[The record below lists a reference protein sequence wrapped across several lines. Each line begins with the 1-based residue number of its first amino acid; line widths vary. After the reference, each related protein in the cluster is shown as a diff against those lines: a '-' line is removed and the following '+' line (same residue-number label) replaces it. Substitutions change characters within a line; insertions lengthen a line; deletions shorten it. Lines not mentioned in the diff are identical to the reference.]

1 MPADAVIEALSD
13 VAVNLAE
20 ARQIAPCKACKST
33 GWHDN
38 APCVSVSAEIVG
50 DHEWS
55 TCPYGMMVAPWW
67 QSVLWLDAVAMVSP
81 VQGWPLDFGHGIVQG
96 LLSLRGARM
105 RAEVA
110 AAKRAQS
117 AARAR

>member
-1 MPADAVIEALSD
+1 VPADAVIEALSD

-20 ARQIAPCKACKST
+20 ARQIAPCKACRST
-33 GWHDN
+33 GWRDD

>member
-1 MPADAVIEALSD
+1 
-13 VAVNLAE
+13 
-20 ARQIAPCKACKST
+20 
-33 GWHDN
+33 
-38 APCVSVSAEIVG
+38 
-50 DHEWS
+50 
-55 TCPYGMMVAPWW
+55 MMVAPWW

-81 VQGWPLDFGHGIVQG
+81 IEGWPLGYAHGIVQG
-96 LLSLRGARM
+96 MLGLRGARM